1 MVDRRK
7 IALFGI
13 YLSLYTNSLMITV
26 MTPIANKMV
35 MYFGMVDDRT
45 KTGYWVG
52 FLTGSIT
59 LGRFAS
65 SYHWGTLCD
74 KYGTKPMQIL
84 GIITT
89 IILTILFGLSSS
101 FYMAILLR
109 FLQGLLSPL
118 TITTK
123 TLISELYPSKEQ
135 ASAMSWF
142 IVVNSFGSISGNI
155 IGGYLEDPQNYNIWL
170 FNQFPFLLPNLIISL
185 IGLISLIICYL
196 YLDDMQFSES
206 LLNTDNPRSFCNLI
220 KDPLVKQAL
229 FIYFICSCNGAG
241 FSELLVL
248 WVWAK
253 KENGGFEFTPDE
265 IGTMSAITIC
275 LCMIYIRHIY
285 KILVDSF
292 GLMNSSKYCLQIN
305 FIVMLLI
312 PLITFT
318 RFTEIL
324 KWVLLIFGSLIY
336 YSLDFVS
343 ITNSLIYINNSVK
356 ANERGK
362 LNGISLA
369 IASIGRGLFTPIY
382 DIIFAAT
389 AESEYYYPLNFAFA
403 FIILSV
409 SILITSI
416 FVRSASKELEHGRDE
431 KIDKE

>member
-1 MVDRRK
+1 MFDRRK

-35 MYFGMVDDRT
+35 MYFGLVDDRT

-74 KYGTKPMQIL
+74 KYGARPIQIL

-89 IILTILFGLSSS
+89 ITLTILFGLSSN
-101 FYMAILLR
+101 FYMAISLR

-118 TITTK
+118 TVTTR
-123 TLISELYPSKEQ
+123 TLISELYLNKEQ
-135 ASAMSWF
+135 VSAMSWF
-142 IVVNSFGSISGNI
+142 IVVNSFGYISGNI
-155 IGGYLEDPQNYNIWL
+155 IGGYLEDPQDYNIWL
-170 FNQFPFLLPNLIISL
+170 FKEFPFLLPNLIIAV
-185 IGLISLIICYL
+185 IGLISLILCCL
-196 YLDDMQFSES
+196 YLEGMKSSES
-206 LLNTDNPRSFCNLI
+206 LLYTDKPRDFC
-220 KDPLVKQAL
+220 DLVKDSIAQQAV
-229 FIYFICSCNGAG
+229 FIYLICSCNSAV
-241 FSELLVL
+241 FAELLVL

-253 KENGGFEFTPDE
+253 KENGGFEFSPNE
-265 IGTMSAITIC
+265 IGTMSALIVC
-275 LCMIYIRHIY
+275 LYIIYIRPLH
-285 KILVDSF
+285 KMLVDNY
-292 GLMNSSKYCLQIN
+292 GLINSSKYCQRIA
-305 FIVMLLI
+305 FILVLLL

-324 KWVLLIFGSLIY
+324 KWFFLIFGPLVY

-356 ANERGK
+356 SNERGK
-362 LNGISLA
+362 INGISL
-369 IASIGRGLFTPIY
+369 SVGSMGRGLFTPIY
-382 DIIFAAT
+382 DTIFAAT
-389 AESEYYYPLNFAFA
+389 AESGFYYPLNFAFA

-409 SILITSI
+409 SILITS
-416 FVRSASKELEHGRDE
+416 FLVGSVSKELEHGRDE
-431 KIDKE
+431 